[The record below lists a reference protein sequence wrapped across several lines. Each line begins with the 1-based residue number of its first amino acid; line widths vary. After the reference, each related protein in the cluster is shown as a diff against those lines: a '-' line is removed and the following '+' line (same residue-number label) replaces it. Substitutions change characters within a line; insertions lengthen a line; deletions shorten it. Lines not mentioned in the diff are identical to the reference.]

1 MDDTPPGK
9 RSYGKNMLT
18 NFLLWLHF
26 IGIGMAMGG
35 GIALSQVGPR
45 LIAAPANER
54 ELLWFL
60 EVFFSRIGAG
70 GLAILLLTG
79 PLMLWLKFGGPS
91 GLSWWFSAKMIL
103 VLVALTGVC
112 VHEWAGRRFRK
123 GDLGAVPAMF
133 IGGRVAGIGIVSA
146 MLCAVFTFNL
156 RPLEIYSHGRVAQRE
171 SLLTGFSI
179 RRASPGASKKQC
191 PQQNN
196 ACQPRNECDSDG
208 KQLGF

>member
-1 MDDTPPGK
+1 MIVLARTANNIWAAATVGDTLLDMH
-9 RSYGKNMLT
+9 SHGKNMLT
-18 NFLLWLHF
+18 NLLLWLHF

-70 GLAILLLTG
+70 GLVILLLTG

-91 GLSWWFSAKMIL
+91 GLAWWFSAKMML
-103 VLVALTGVC
+103 VLVALIGVS

-123 GDLGAVPAMF
+123 GDLSAAPAMF
-133 IGGRVAGIGIVSA
+133 IGGRVAGIGIVLA
-146 MLCAVFTFNL
+146 MLCAVFTFN
-156 RPLEIYSHGRVAQRE
+156 
-171 SLLTGFSI
+171 
-179 RRASPGASKKQC
+179 
-191 PQQNN
+191 
-196 ACQPRNECDSDG
+196 
-208 KQLGF
+208 